1 MRVTESRMTQQAA
14 DAVSKQR
21 EKAAEAGNEL
31 TTGVRVGKPSDDLAA
46 WAEGARSR
54 ARQVMSEARGN
65 AIGTSK
71 DRLSATENALDG
83 VNGVLVSARDLAI
96 QMSNGSY
103 DAQARADAVT
113 QVQSLRAQA
122 LALAN
127 TQGPDGTYVL
137 AGAASTTPPFDAS
150 GTYVGD
156 NQRVVV
162 ESGESHR
169 SVGNVPGSVLTAA
182 NGGVDI
188 FATLDALATA
198 LGANDLTGIRNSLT
212 PLTSGIA
219 QLASARTDLGDRMS
233 ALNDADDA
241 RQSFE
246 LELAAQTEHAI
257 GADPVQAASRL
268 AQTQQAFEAARTVA
282 QQIIAMFRRA

>member
-1 MRVTESRMTQQAA
+1 MTQQAA

-21 EKAAEAGNEL
+21 EKAAEAGDQL
-31 TTGVRVGKPSDDLAA
+31 TTGVRVTRPSDDIAA
-46 WAEGARSR
+46 WAEGARAR

-65 AIGTSK
+65 AIGTSR
-71 DRLSATENALDG
+71 DRLTSTENALDG
-83 VNGVLVSARDLAI
+83 VNGVLVSARDLAT
-96 QMSNGSY
+96 QLANGSY
-103 DAQARADAVT
+103 SAQDRADAVA
-113 QVQSLRAQA
+113 QVQGLRAQA

-137 AGAASTTPPFDAS
+137 AGSASTTAPFDAA
-150 GTYVGD
+150 GNYVGD

-162 ESGESHR
+162 ESGENHR
-169 SVGNVPGSVLTAA
+169 QVGNLPGSVLTAA
-182 NGGVDI
+182 GGGIDV

-198 LGANDLTGIRNSLT
+198 LGANDVAGIRDSLT

-219 QLASARTDLGDRMS
+219 QLASARTDLGDRMA

-246 LELAAQTEHAI
+246 LELASQQEHAI
-257 GADPVQAASRL
+257 GADPVQAASQL